1 MTWNLDDLFAST
13 ALWEAELDDLDA
25 ARAEV
30 QVYPGRL
37 GESAAT
43 LLACLDTVER
53 LQARLMRAGTF
64 AHLRNAQDGTNPQ
77 YQAALARVDALWA
90 RLDASIAFVDSE
102 ILQLPDG
109 TVERFLAQDSAL
121 AAHQVHLQDLRE
133 LKPHRLG
140 ADTEKVLA
148 SLGEV
153 LDSPS
158 MIYHRSKASDLQFQP
173 FTDAQGTTRAN
184 SVNLFE
190 WTYDSHPDVS
200 VRRGAWQSFAAG
212 LKAYNHTYAATLA
225 TEINKNVVMARL
237 RSYPSTEAY
246 LLQAHKVPQAFYN
259 NILQTIQAEVAPH
272 MRRYARLRRRV
283 LGLEQL
289 LYCDIKAPLDADYE
303 PQINFDAACTLIL
316 DSLACMG
323 PEYVQFVRTVLEK
336 RWVDR
341 ADNIGKSS
349 GAFCATP
356 YGVHPFILMTWADT
370 MRNTFVLAHEL
381 GHGAH
386 FGLAM
391 KHQRFVNTRPAM
403 PFVEA
408 PSIMHEML
416 LARHILA
423 QSSDARM
430 RRSVIMQVLGTYHH
444 NFVTHLLEAEL
455 QHRVYAQAEA
465 GQAVTAQLLNECK
478 GEILAGFW
486 GDAVEI
492 DDGARMT
499 WMRQPH
505 YYLGLYPYTYS
516 VGLVAATA
524 MAGRVADEGDPAVQ
538 RWLQVLKAGG
548 TRKPMEL
555 LQLAGIDL
563 SSPDPIRAAVAYVGS
578 LVDELEQTRATP
590 SSSRLFLV
598 RYLVG
603 CFGLAGLGGLR
614 TLRRAYRSLALL
626 FFFFLCLLG
635 EFALAFCKIVVWLC
649 QLVVLSGWSQGF
661 NGALQSR

>member
-1 MTWNLDDLFAST
+1 MQNRLARADVPAELTWNLDDLFTSA
-13 ALWEAELDDLDA
+13 AQWEAELEALDA
-25 ARAEV
+25 ARAEAH
-30 QVYPGRL
+30 VYQGRL

-43 LLACLDTVER
+43 LRACLDTVEA
-53 LQARLMRAGTF
+53 LEQRLMRLNTF
-64 AHLRNAQDGTNPQ
+64 AYLRSAQDGTDPQ
-77 YQAALARVDALWA
+77 YQAAQARVEALYA
-90 RLDASIAFVDSE
+90 RLAASIAFVEAE
-102 ILQLPDG
+102 ILQLPDR
-109 TVERFLAQDSAL
+109 TVERFLAQESSL
-121 AAHQVHLQDLRE
+121 AAHRVPLRDLLE
-133 LKPHRLG
+133 TKPHRLSG
-140 ADTEKVLA
+140 ETEQVLA

-153 LDSPS
+153 LDAPWT
-158 MIYHRSKASDLQFQP
+158 IYQRSKTSDLQFAP
-173 FTDAQGTTRAN
+173 FTDAQGREREN

-190 WTYDSHPDVS
+190 WSYEPHPDVS
-200 VRRGAWQSFAAG
+200 VRRSAWQSFSAG
-212 LKAYNHTYAATLA
+212 LKAYNHTWAATLA

-237 RSYPSTEAY
+237 RKYPSTEAY
-246 LLQAHKVPQAFYN
+246 LLQAHKVPQPFYV
-259 NILQTIQAEVAPH
+259 NILRTIQAEVAPH
-272 MRRYARLRRRV
+272 MRRYARLRKRV
-283 LGLEQL
+283 LGLDKL
-289 LYCDIKAPLDADYE
+289 LYCDIKAPLDPDYE
-303 PQINFDAACTLIL
+303 PKVTYSDASALIL

-323 PEYVQFVRTVLEK
+323 PEYLQFVRTVLET

-349 GAFCATP
+349 GAFCASP
-356 YGVHPFILMTWADT
+356 YGVHPYILMTWADN
-370 MRNTFVLAHEL
+370 MRNVFVLTHEL

-423 QSSDARM
+423 ASSDARM

-465 GQAVTAQLLNECK
+465 GQAVTAQLLNQCK

-505 YYLGLYPYTYS
+505 YYMGLYPYTYS

-524 MAGRVADEGDPAVQ
+524 MAGKVAAEGEPAVQ

-548 TRKPMEL
+548 TMKPMEL

-563 SSPDPIRAAVAYVGS
+563 SSPEPIRAAVAYVGS
-578 LVDELEQTRATP
+578 LVDELE
-590 SSSRLFLV
+590 
-598 RYLVG
+598 G
-603 CFGLAGLGGLR
+603 
-614 TLRRAYRSLALL
+614 
-626 FFFFLCLLG
+626 
-635 EFALAFCKIVVWLC
+635 AFP
-649 QLVVLSGWSQGF
+649 
-661 NGALQSR
+661 A

>member
-1 MTWNLDDLFAST
+1 MQNRLARADVPVELTWNLDDLFAS
-13 ALWEAELDDLDA
+13 AAHWEAELEALDA
-25 ARAEV
+25 ARAEALPY
-30 QVYPGRL
+30 QGRL

-43 LLACLDTVER
+43 LLACLDTLDM
-53 LQARLMRAGTF
+53 LQQRLMRAAAF
-64 AHLRNAQDGTNPQ
+64 AHLRNAQDGTDPQ
-77 YQAALARVDALWA
+77 YQAALARVDALQA
-90 RLDASIAFVDSE
+90 RLEASIAFVDSE

-121 AAHQVHLQDLRE
+121 AAHRVHLQDLLE
-133 LKPHRLG
+133 LKPHRLS
-140 ADTEKVLA
+140 ADAERVLA

-153 LDSPS
+153 LDAPW
-158 MIYHRSKASDLQFQP
+158 MIYARSKASDLQFAP

-184 SVNLFE
+184 SVNLYE

-200 VRRGAWQSFAAG
+200 VRRGAWQSFSAG

-225 TEINKNVVMARL
+225 TEISKNVVLARL
-237 RSYPSTEAY
+237 RNYPSTEAY
-246 LLQAHKVPQAFYN
+246 LLQAHKVPQAFYTH
-259 NILQTIQAEVAPH
+259 ILQTIQAEVAPH
-272 MRRYARLRRRV
+272 MRRYARLRQRV
-283 LGLEQL
+283 LGLDKL
-289 LYCDIKAPLDADYE
+289 LYCDIKAPLDAEYE
-303 PQINFDAACTLIL
+303 PKIGFEDACKLIL

-323 PEYVQFVRTVLEK
+323 PEYVQFVRTVLEQ

-356 YGVHPFILMTWADT
+356 YGVHPYILMTWADT
-370 MRNTFVLAHEL
+370 MRNVFVLAHEL

-403 PFVEA
+403 PFVES

-465 GQAVTAQLLNECK
+465 GQAVTAQLLNQCK

-486 GDAVEI
+486 GGAVEI

-524 MAGRVADEGDPAVQ
+524 VARLVADEGAAAVQ
-538 RWLQVLKAGG
+538 RWLQVLRAGG
-548 TRKPMEL
+548 TLRPLEL

-563 SSPDPIRAAVAYVGS
+563 NSPAPIRAAVAYVGS
-578 LVDELEQTRATP
+578 LVDELERA
-590 SSSRLFLV
+590 
-598 RYLVG
+598 
-603 CFGLAGLGGLR
+603 
-614 TLRRAYRSLALL
+614 
-626 FFFFLCLLG
+626 
-635 EFALAFCKIVVWLC
+635 FAA
-649 QLVVLSGWSQGF
+649 
-661 NGALQSR
+661 